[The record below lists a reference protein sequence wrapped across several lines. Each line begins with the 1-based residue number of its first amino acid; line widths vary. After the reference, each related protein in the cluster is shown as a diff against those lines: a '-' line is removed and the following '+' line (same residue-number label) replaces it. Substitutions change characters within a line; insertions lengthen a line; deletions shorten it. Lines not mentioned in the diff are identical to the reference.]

1 MDKLHEPTASARSGD
16 QPTQTA
22 DQESPPVNTC
32 CGGNETEREARDRT
46 AAAAQCGCAKPAMQ
60 TSDKSS
66 CCAGTLTGAINP
78 TAVPEQMAQ
87 PLLDPVCGMTVTANP
102 DKAIEYGGS
111 TYYFC
116 SARCLDKFRTD
127 PDAYMHKSASTTLEK
142 HDASA
147 IGDHAHGQNSA
158 VAAEKPYTDPVC
170 GMKTAAGPDKAI
182 ERAGTT
188 YHFCSPHCMA
198 AFRANPQ
205 QYLNPQAKAAPAPAK
220 AASGDVR
227 YTCPMHP
234 EVQQIGPG
242 TCPKCGMALE
252 PMDAVAEG
260 DNGELRDM
268 TRRFWVSLALS
279 LPLLAITMSEFIPG
293 VNLHHWMGINTFN
306 WLQAALATPVVLWG
320 GWPFFV
326 RGWASF
332 KTWNLNMFS
341 LISLGTAAA
350 YLFSAFALLFP
361 AALPAAFK
369 MDGMAP
375 LYFEAA
381 AVIVTLVLLG
391 QMLEL
396 RARSRTNSAI
406 KSLLELA
413 PNAALRIKPDGT
425 EEEIHLDL
433 VQVGDTLRVKPG
445 GKVPVDGE
453 IVDGHSNVDESM
465 ISGEPVPVEKQ
476 VGDKATAGTVNQ
488 TGAFLLR
495 ADKIGTDTLLARIIQ
510 MVNEAGRSR
519 APIQKLA
526 DQVAGWFVPAVIAI
540 GVLSFV
546 AWALFGPP
554 PALAN
559 GLIAAVSVLIIACP
573 CALGLATPI
582 SIMVGVG
589 RGATEGVLIKDAEA
603 LELMEKV
610 DTLVIDKTGT
620 LTEGKPKVQSVVA
633 ASGFDEAQVLR
644 HAASLDALSE
654 HPLALAI
661 VNYAR
666 EKNLSLEPVT
676 QFESVTGKGV
686 RGQIDGKLVLFGNM
700 RLMEAEKID
709 VSAVAEQVQT
719 LRELAQTVM
728 FLSVDGKLAGIVSV
742 ADPIKPTTR
751 EAIDQLHA
759 AGLRIIVLTGD
770 NATTAAAVAKQLG
783 LDDFSADVL
792 PEDKL
797 NYLKALQQEGRIVAM
812 AGDGVNDAPALAQA
826 NVGIAMG
833 TGTDVAMN
841 SARIV
846 LVKGDLRGIAKARL
860 LSQHTIK
867 NIRQNLFF
875 AFVYNFLGVPIAAG
889 VLYPWLGLLLSP
901 MIASAAMSL
910 SSVSVITNAL
920 RLRNKAL

>member
-1 MDKLHEPTASARSGD
+1 MPHQPITNPAGHDKPSG
-16 QPTQTA
+16 
-22 DQESPPVNTC
+22 NTC
-32 CGGNETEREARDRT
+32 CGGN
-46 AAAAQCGCAKPAMQ
+46 AAAQKTSEQSASAAHQCGCAKPAAQ
-60 TSDKSS
+60 TSEASS
-66 CCAGTLTGAINP
+66 CCDSTPAAASAAT
-78 TAVPEQMAQ
+78 VPASVTQ
-87 PLLDPVCGMTVTANP
+87 PLIDPVCGMTVSAKP
-102 DKAIEYGGS
+102 DQAIEHDGR

-116 SARCLDKFRTD
+116 STRCMDKFRAD
-127 PDAYMHKSASTTLEK
+127 PHAYMSQATAAPAAQSTSACCG
-142 HDASA
+142 HD
-147 IGDHAHGQNSA
+147 HGA
-158 VAAEKPYTDPVC
+158 PVAMADDKPADKPHIDPVC
-170 GMKTAAGPDKAI
+170 GMKAAADPAKSV
-182 ERAGTT
+182 EHAGIA
-188 YHFCSPHCMA
+188 YYFCSIRCVEK
-198 AFRANPQ
+198 FRANPQ
-205 QYLNPQAKAAPAPAK
+205 QYLNPHAKTAPAAAK
-220 AASGDVR
+220 DAL

-234 EVQQIGPG
+234 EVQQVGPG
-242 TCPKCGMALE
+242 SCPKCGMALE
-252 PMDAVAEG
+252 PMDAAAEE
-260 DNGELRDM
+260 DTSELRDM

-279 LPLLAITMSEFIPG
+279 LPLLFITMSEFIPG
-293 VNLHHWMGINTFN
+293 VNLHHWMGIDTFN

-332 KTWNLNMFS
+332 QTWNLNMFS

-350 YLFSAFALLFP
+350 FLFSAFALLFP
-361 AALPAAFK
+361 TALPDAFK
-369 MDGMAP
+369 MDGMIP

-391 QMLEL
+391 QVLEL
-396 RARSRTNSAI
+396 RARSRTNNAI

-413 PNAALRIKPDGT
+413 PNTALRIKSDGS
-425 EEEIHLDL
+425 EEEIHLDQ
-433 VQVGDTLRVKPG
+433 VQVGDILRVKPG

-465 ISGEPVPVEKQ
+465 ITGEPVPVEKRS
-476 VGDKATAGTVNQ
+476 GDKVSAGTVNQ
-488 TGAFLLR
+488 TGSFSLR
-495 ADKIGTDTLLARIIQ
+495 ADNIGTDTLLARIIQ

-526 DQVAGWFVPAVIAI
+526 DQVAGWFVPAVIA
-540 GVLSFV
+540 V
-546 AWALFGPP
+546 AVIAFAVWAIFGPS

-559 GLIAAVSVLIIACP
+559 GLVAAVSVLIIACP

-620 LTEGKPKVQSVVA
+620 LTEGKPKVQSIVA
-633 ASGFDEAQVLR
+633 ASGFDELQVL
-644 HAASLDALSE
+644 HYAASLDALSE
-654 HPLALAI
+654 HPLAEAI
-661 VNYAR
+661 VNHAK
-666 EKNLSLEPVT
+666 EQNQSPAPVT

-686 RGQIDGKLVLFGNM
+686 RGQIDGKLVLLGNL
-700 RLMEAEKID
+700 RLMESEQID
-709 VSAVAEQVQT
+709 VSALDGQVQT
-719 LRELAQTVM
+719 LREQAQTVM
-728 FLSVDGKLAGIVSV
+728 FLAIDGKLAGIISV
-742 ADPIKPTTR
+742 ADPIKATTR
-751 EAIDQLHA
+751 EAIEQLHA
-759 AGLRIIVLTGD
+759 AGLRIVVLTGD

-783 LDDFSADVL
+783 LDDFRADVL

-797 NYLKALQQEGRIVAM
+797 NYLKALQKEGRIVAM

-860 LSQHTIK
+860 LSQHTMK

-875 AFVYNFLGVPIAAG
+875 AFIYNFVGVPIAAG

-920 RLRNKAL
+920 RLRNKTL

>member
-1 MDKLHEPTASARSGD
+1 MDKQHEH
-16 QPTQTA
+16 TA
-22 DQESPPVNTC
+22 DTHANC
-32 CGGNETEREARDRT
+32 DHDHGAH
-46 AAAAQCGCAKPAMQ
+46 AA
-60 TSDKSS
+60 S
-66 CCAGTLTGAINP
+66 
-78 TAVPEQMAQ
+78 
-87 PLLDPVCGMTVTANP
+87 VT
-102 DKAIEYGGS
+102 D
-111 TYYFC
+111 
-116 SARCLDKFRTD
+116 
-127 PDAYMHKSASTTLEK
+127 
-142 HDASA
+142 
-147 IGDHAHGQNSA
+147 
-158 VAAEKPYTDPVC
+158 KPYTDPVC
-170 GMKTAAGPDKAI
+170 GMQAAADPAKSI
-182 ERAGTT
+182 EHAGTT
-188 YHFCSPHCMA
+188 YYFCSARCMDK
-198 AFRANPQ
+198 FRANPQ
-205 QYLNPQAKAAPAPAK
+205 QYLKPQAETAPAPAK
-220 AASGDVR
+220 AASKDAM

-252 PMDAVAEG
+252 PMDAAAEE
-260 DNGELRDM
+260 DTSELRDM
-268 TRRFWVSLALS
+268 TRRFWVSLVLS
-279 LPLLAITMSEFIPG
+279 LPLLFITMSEIIPG

-306 WLQAALATPVVLWG
+306 WLQAGLATPVVLWG
-320 GWPFFV
+320 GWPFFA

-332 KTWNLNMFS
+332 RTWNLNMFS
-341 LISLGTAAA
+341 LIALGTGASF
-350 YLFSAFALLFP
+350 LFSAFALLFP
-361 AALPAAFK
+361 AALPDAFK
-369 MDGMAP
+369 MDGMVP

-391 QMLEL
+391 QVLEL
-396 RARSRTNSAI
+396 RARSRTNNAI

-413 PNAALRIKPDGT
+413 PNTALRIKSDGS
-425 EEEIHLDL
+425 EEEIHLDQ
-433 VQVGDTLRVKPG
+433 VQVGDILRVKPG

-453 IVDGHSNVDESM
+453 IVDGHSNVDEAM
-465 ISGEPVPVEKQ
+465 ITGEPVPVEKRS
-476 VGDKATAGTVNQ
+476 GDKVSAGTVNQ
-488 TGAFLLR
+488 TGAFSLR

-526 DQVAGWFVPAVIAI
+526 DQVAGWFVPAVIA
-540 GVLSFV
+540 V
-546 AWALFGPP
+546 AVIAFAVWAIFGPS

-559 GLIAAVSVLIIACP
+559 GLVAAVSVLIIACP

-620 LTEGKPKVQSVVA
+620 LTEGKPKVQSIVA
-633 ASGFDEAQVLR
+633 ASGFDESQVL
-644 HAASLDALSE
+644 HYAASLDALSE
-654 HPLALAI
+654 HPLAEAI
-661 VNYAR
+661 VNHAK
-666 EKNLSLEPVT
+666 EQNQSPAPVT

-686 RGQIDGKLVLFGNM
+686 RGQIDGKLVLLGNL
-700 RLMEAEKID
+700 RLMESEQID
-709 VSAVAEQVQT
+709 VSALDGQVQT
-719 LRELAQTVM
+719 LREQAQTVM
-728 FLSVDGKLAGIVSV
+728 FLSIDGKLAGIVSV
-742 ADPIKPTTR
+742 ADPIKVTTR
-751 EAIDQLHA
+751 EAIEQLHA
-759 AGLRIIVLTGD
+759 AGLRIVVLTGD
-770 NATTAAAVAKQLG
+770 NAITAAAVAKQLG
-783 LDDFSADVL
+783 LDDFRADVL

-797 NYLKALQQEGRIVAM
+797 NYLKALQKEGRIVAM

-860 LSQHTIK
+860 LSQHTMK

-875 AFVYNFLGVPIAAG
+875 AFIYNFVGVPIAAG